1 MIGDQ
6 ELHNR
11 FSYHPPTGVK
21 IEKHQLVRDRCFDL
35 AVALDEI
42 LPDGRDKML
51 ALTHL
56 EQVMYSANA
65 SIARND

>member
-1 MIGDQ
+1 MIGGY
-6 ELHNR
+6 ELRNR
-11 FSYHPPTGVK
+11 FNYHPPTGEKV
-21 IEKHQLVRDRCFDL
+21 EKHQLVRQLCLTL
-35 AVALDEI
+35 AEDLDEV

-65 SIARND
+65 SIARNP